1 MNSNSSTL
9 SRAAVLL
16 FFSIACFAQNSDW
29 VEAAKHHLYD
39 QGPAVQSK
47 GIVDARFEAAKA
59 EFEKRWERFRAGK
72 VFCLWTPRRPQQEI
86 EAEFQRIFEDRTLAW
101 YASLKDPVREV
112 HPDYAIAEELIAGDH
127 VRVPNCV
134 AFDYNK
140 SCNYFNSSNINIEGL
155 RFLAMEGT
163 RSKDETGFF
172 RLLLNSHASRLV
184 RLTPSYDGAQKKC
197 HPYWEGRMAAVSREK
212 WVLSVPRRD
221 SFSVDLPYYVCEEW
235 VDNQGTQP
243 GILFNLIK
251 QVREGYQPGEDLV
264 AVHCSAGV
272 GRTGTFIAAFTLIHS
287 AEDQLNAGKKLD
299 EIEISIDE
307 IVRKLSLQRFHMV
320 GQKAQYVL
328 LYRLLDYYFE
338 QQGLI

>member
-1 MNSNSSTL
+1 MNSNLSTL
-9 SRAAVLL
+9 SKTAILL
-16 FFSIACFAQNSDW
+16 FISIAGFAQNSDW
-29 VEAAKHHLYD
+29 IQSAKHHLYD

-47 GIVDARFEAAKA
+47 GSVEAQFESARA
-59 EFEKRWERFRAGK
+59 EFEKRWERFRTGK
-72 VFCLWTPRRPQQEI
+72 VFCRWTPHRPQQEI
-86 EAEFQRIFEDRTLAW
+86 EEEFQRIFEERTLAW

-112 HPDYAIAEELIAGDH
+112 HPDFAIAEELIAGDH

-140 SCNYFNSSNINIEGL
+140 SCNYYNSSNINIEGL

-163 RSKDETGFF
+163 RSKDESGFF
-172 RLLLNSHASRLV
+172 RLLLNSHASRLI

-197 HPYWEGRMAAVSREK
+197 HPYWEGRMVMLSHGK

-221 SFSVDLPYYVCEEW
+221 SFSVDLPYYVCDEW

-243 GILFNLIK
+243 EILCNLIE
-251 QVREGYQPGEDLV
+251 QVREGYQPGEDLI

-272 GRTGTFIAAFTLIHS
+272 GRTGTFIAAFALIQM
-287 AEDQLNAGKKLD
+287 AEEQLNLGRQLG
-299 EIEISIDE
+299 EVELSIQE
-307 IVRKLSLQRFHMV
+307 VVSKLSLQRFHMV

-328 LYRLLDYYFE
+328 LYRLLDLYFE
-338 QQGLI
+338 RKGLI